1 MPTVISETTIAAP
14 VERVYEI
21 ARDIERFPEFM
32 DDVAEVEILEQ
43 TEDRQVSRWAAV
55 VREFNRN
62 IRWTEEDFWNAEE
75 RICEFSMLEGD
86 FSEYSG
92 TWRFEA
98 DGEGTRAT
106 LVLNYAYN
114 VPLIGALIQKV
125 LQKKTQANC
134 DGMLAGIKSEAENG
148 G

>member
-1 MPTVISETTIAAP
+1 MPTVTSETTIAAP
-14 VERVYEI
+14 VERVYNI

-32 DDVAEVEILEQ
+32 EDVAEVKILEQ
-43 TEDRQVSRWAAV
+43 TGDRQVSRWAATV
-55 VREFNRN
+55 KEFNRN

-75 RICEFSMLEGD
+75 RTCDFTMLEGD

-106 LVLNYAYN
+106 LVVNYAYN

-125 LQKKTQANC
+125 LQKKTQANI
-134 DGMLAGIKSEAENG
+134 DSMLAGIKGEAEKG
-148 G
+148 S